1 MKKICIV
8 TAARSEYG
16 LLRWLIEDLSKS
28 DAFELQLVV
37 TGGHLLKS
45 QGYTIDQILND
56 GDQVADIVNAGL
68 DTSSE
73 ENIAGYMG
81 RLGEGFAKTFA
92 KLKPDY
98 LMILGDRYE
107 LLPICSTALVMN
119 IPIIHIGGGDI
130 TEGAID
136 DEVRNAVTM
145 MAAYHFPGTEE
156 AYNNIIRMR
165 GSYKNVWVTGEVG
178 LDVFN
183 RISLMSRQELAEN
196 LHLNVSKKWILMT
209 YHSETRQS
217 KNYNLSAVKNILDV
231 LNRLEGYQTVIT
243 FANADYGGMEIN
255 ELSQTFVSK
264 HGQNFKIIPS
274 LGQHRYVSFMKQ
286 AAMVIGNSSSG
297 ILEAPF
303 LHIPVVNVGNR
314 QKGRYQCANITQC
327 DINASSIQQA
337 INHALEME
345 VDPADA
351 FYWGDGHASEKIEQ
365 ILMCI

>member
-56 GDQVADIVNAGL
+56 GYQVADIVNAGL

-183 RISLMSRQELAEN
+183 RISF
-196 LHLNVSKKWILMT
+196 
-209 YHSETRQS
+209 
-217 KNYNLSAVKNILDV
+217 V
-231 LNRLEGYQTVIT
+231 L
-243 FANADYGGMEIN
+243 
-255 ELSQTFVSK
+255 
-264 HGQNFKIIPS
+264 P
-274 LGQHRYVSFMKQ
+274 
-286 AAMVIGNSSSG
+286 
-297 ILEAPF
+297 
-303 LHIPVVNVGNR
+303 
-314 QKGRYQCANITQC
+314 
-327 DINASSIQQA
+327 
-337 INHALEME
+337 
-345 VDPADA
+345 
-351 FYWGDGHASEKIEQ
+351 
-365 ILMCI
+365 